1 MKIATYN
8 INGINARL
16 PVLLR
21 WLEEEAPDIVCL
33 QELKSPQERFPLEEV
48 SDIGYQAVWHGQKS
62 WNGVAVLSKYAIEEV
77 SRNLPGD
84 PEDSQRRYVEAVI
97 QGMTICCLYLPNGN
111 PFPGPKFDYKLS
123 WIERLIERS
132 NVFIKL
138 DVPAILIGDFNIIPT
153 ELDTYKPEKYINDAL
168 FRPEVRDAFEQL
180 IALGWQDSIRKL
192 FGDQSV
198 YSFWDYFRQA
208 YSRNAG
214 LRIDHILLSP
224 ILQDRLN
231 EGGVDR
237 NVRSWE
243 KTSDHAPVWVRIKD
257 NL

>member
-1 MKIATYN
+1 
-8 INGINARL
+8 
-16 PVLLR
+16 
-21 WLEEEAPDIVCL
+21 
-33 QELKSPQERFPLEEV
+33 
-48 SDIGYQAVWHGQKS
+48 
-62 WNGVAVLSKYAIEEV
+62 
-77 SRNLPGD
+77 
-84 PEDSQRRYVEAVI
+84 
-97 QGMTICCLYLPNGN
+97 
-111 PFPGPKFDYKLS
+111 
-123 WIERLIERS
+123 
-132 NVFIKL
+132 VFIKL

-180 IALGWQDSIRKL
+180 IALGWQDSIREL